1 MLPDRIFFTGV
12 PGSGWSVISQII
24 EAIPGMNTTDRHTSR
39 QYTHESGATHVG
51 AYFGE
56 NMEYP
61 LDLGVKN
68 LDSPWMDDGG
78 CRLIK
83 SHDWAFCLDE
93 IKYRYPTAW
102 ILLIYRNTELSLTHW
117 IDAGG
122 FDFWLANV
130 SCPFM
135 YDGVRYVPK
144 IKEVAEIAKSFG
156 IDVSIAIIVRDKN
169 INAEQQQRVRGEK
182 TTQIAQ
188 EYYYNVL
195 FNADFDVNFIDNEAL
210 FLHGAHYLK
219 WVSKLLNFPI
229 DCDNPDIFKFIEE
242 DPNAKYV
249 KYVDEYWLDQEVWN
263 GIQPKATRG
272 IA

>member
-1 MLPDRIFFTGV
+1 MKKLLIITG
-12 PGSGWSVISQII
+12 PQGSG
-24 EAIPGMNTTDRHTSR
+24 NHLFSR
-39 QYTHESGATHVG
+39 ILSTHPEVG
-51 AYFGE
+51 G
-56 NMEYP
+56 
-61 LDLGVKN
+61 
-68 LDSPWMDDGG
+68 W
-78 CRLIK
+78 K
-83 SHDWAFCLDE
+83 SLLDE
-93 IKYRYPTAW
+93 YWVPSDLEPFAEFWVYPE
-102 ILLIYRNTELSLTHW
+102 RLTKEHF
-117 IDAGG
+117 AG

-249 KYVDEYWLDQEVWN
+249 KYVDEYWLDKEVWN

>member
-102 ILLIYRNTELSLTHW
+102 ILMIYRNTELSLTHW

-122 FDFWLANV
+122 FDISYPNYSAYKDAATL
-130 SCPFM
+130 
-135 YDGVRYVPK
+135 GK
-144 IKEVAEIAKSFG
+144 IMHSQNENILYHA
-156 IDVSIAIIVRDKN
+156 RKN
-169 INAEQQQRVRGEK
+169 NAEWENMNLFQY
-182 TTQIAQ
+182 QIQ
-188 EYYYNVL
+188 V
-195 FNADFDVNFIDNEAL
+195 
-210 FLHGAHYLK
+210 
-219 WVSKLLNFPI
+219 
-229 DCDNPDIFKFIEE
+229 
-242 DPNAKYV
+242 
-249 KYVDEYWLDQEVWN
+249 Q
-263 GIQPKATRG
+263 
-272 IA
+272 